1 VPDILSGSSSP
12 LLIYKDTPLV
22 AAITISNDSFVVGMN
37 KQSWE
42 VLGGEWVCVQSYEG
56 ERVVRKQQDVA
67 IGSWVDNKNDWVA
80 SADDYKH
87 K

>member
-42 VLGGEWVCVQSYEG
+42 DNIGDPHDLEIG
-56 ERVVRKQQDVA
+56 RLPNFPNIA
-67 IGSWVDNKNDWVA
+67 IEP
-80 SADDYKH
+80 Y
-87 K
+87 